1 MRKRRT
7 EAKGVFSGELV
18 EEFREML
25 LRERDSLVRQI
36 KSLSSA
42 SLTSSRQAGEELAD
56 VGSDD
61 FIRETELHLM
71 TEEGRRLALINLA
84 IDNLE
89 AGTYGLCVDCSK
101 PIAVGRPFGG
111 ARHRSRTPWAPVNT
125 RKESMPAAFSSAC
138 SASAASLTAASFF
151 GLITQIA
158 TAHGAIAAGQRMPL
172 SSWFCSIAAA
182 TIRDTPMP

>member
-1 MRKRRT
+1 MRKGRS
-7 EAKGVFSGELV
+7 EAKGVFSGTQIDEL
-18 EEFREML
+18 REIL

-84 IDNLE
+84 IENLDT
-89 AGTYGLCVDCSK
+89 GTYGMCVDCAK
-101 PIAVGRPFGG
+101 PIAVGRLKAKPYARLCIDCKVARERNDG
-111 ARHRSRTPWAPVNT
+111 AAPEGVENA
-125 RKESMPAAFSSAC
+125 EPVEE
-138 SASAASLTAASFF
+138 
-151 GLITQIA
+151 
-158 TAHGAIAAGQRMPL
+158 
-172 SSWFCSIAAA
+172 
-182 TIRDTPMP
+182 

>member
-101 PIAVGRPFGG
+101 PIAVGRLKAKPYARLCIECKVLREQNEG
-111 ARHRSRTPWAPVNT
+111 AAPEGVD
-125 RKESMPAAFSSAC
+125 EAEPVEE
-138 SASAASLTAASFF
+138 
-151 GLITQIA
+151 
-158 TAHGAIAAGQRMPL
+158 
-172 SSWFCSIAAA
+172 
-182 TIRDTPMP
+182 